1 MSIRIGINGF
11 GRIGRAVCRLSVK
24 DPEIEVV
31 QINDLSPPETLAHL
45 LTYDTVHGTFQGE
58 VESGEDFILINGKKV
73 LCSQGEEPKAI
84 DWGKSQVDFVL
95 ECTGR
100 FRDRQHCE
108 DHLSSGP
115 KRVVVSAPGKDSDV
129 TLVYGINHTM
139 YDPERHV
146 LVSNA
151 SCTTN
156 CLAPVAMVLDENFKI
171 SKGFMTT
178 VHSYTNDQRL
188 ICASH
193 KDLRR
198 TRAAAL
204 NQIPTTTG
212 ATKALGLVMPQLKG
226 KIDGIAIR
234 VPTPNVSLI
243 DLVVQVEKN
252 TSIQEVNQCF
262 QEATRSS
269 LKGILDYCEAPLVSG
284 DFNGS
289 QFSAV
294 IDALSTNVME
304 GNLVKVLAWY
314 DNETAFS
321 QRMIDLTKYI
331 AGY

>member
-11 GRIGRAVCRLSVK
+11 GRIGRAVCRLSLEEP
-24 DPEIEVV
+24 DIEVV
-31 QINDLSPPETLAHL
+31 QINDLSPPGTLAHL
-45 LTYDTVHGTFQGE
+45 IRYDTVHGTLKAD
-58 VESGEDFILINGKKV
+58 VETSEDAIFIEGKKIH
-73 LCSQGEEPKAI
+73 CSQGQEPKAI
-84 DWGKSQVDFVL
+84 DWSQSEVDIVL

-100 FRDRQHCE
+100 FRDRSHGE
-108 DHLSSGP
+108 DHLASGV
-115 KRVVVSAPGKDSDV
+115 KRVIVSAPGKDSDI
-129 TLVYGINHTM
+129 TLVYGINHQDF
-139 YDPERHV
+139 DPEKHF

-156 CLAPVAMVLDENFKI
+156 CLAPVAQILDQKLGI
-171 SKGFMTT
+171 VKGFMTT

-198 TRAAAL
+198 SRAAAL

-212 ATKALGLVMPQLKG
+212 AAKALGLVLPNLKG
-226 KIDGIAIR
+226 KIDGMAIR

-243 DLVVQVEKN
+243 DLVVEVKKES
-252 TSIQEVNQCF
+252 SIEQINQFF
-262 QEATRSS
+262 QEAANSS

-289 QFSAV
+289 KFSAV
-294 IDALSTNVME
+294 VDALSTNVMDK
-304 GNLVKVLAWY
+304 NLIKVLAWY

-331 AGY
+331 VGL